1 MRRMPN
7 DTIIVSVGN
16 QQFVTEFGDPGLP
29 NGGRG
34 GSDKMIATVDGG
46 NAVLIFVGD
55 DQTLQGH
62 SHGGGDHLAATVT
75 GFGDYVF
82 LDGDAQAMSGDAHG
96 ATMYFM
102 SMHRHRSTRLSAFL
116 AMPKPPCQP
125 TRGAAMT
132 SSLHRWETDRPARSA
147 EIPAVP

>member
-7 DTIIVSVGN
+7 DTIIVSVGS

-29 NGGRG
+29 NDGRG

-55 DQTLQGH
+55 DQTLQEY
-62 SHGGGDHLAATVT
+62 SHGGNDHLAATVT

-82 LDGDAQAMSGDAHG
+82 VDGDAQAMSGHARGGNDVLHVDASTSIY
-96 ATMYFM
+96 ATLGVFWRCRN
-102 SMHRHRSTRLSAFL
+102 RHVGRHERR
-116 AMPKPPCQP
+116 Q
-125 TRGAAMT
+125 
-132 SSLHRWETDRPARSA
+132 
-147 EIPAVP
+147 